1 MVAAQEDMLLRDE
14 HRHPRRI
21 AACVAG
27 ETVNTLVE
35 GLGTAF
41 DIGGLADSD
50 SEGCFPALADT
61 EHWDVLL
68 EGMTELGINWLRLR
82 VPGELI
88 SPERGA
94 LDAQA
99 EVLERLGRFHGWA
112 EAHDVNLV
120 LDLHPTP
127 EWLAFPDA
135 IGTVPAPGDLDVYAR
150 EYAGPILDHVIN
162 TCGYSRIRYFRCFSE
177 PFNEDADDFT
187 FGTPPAV
194 EPYEH
199 YIKMNG
205 IMRAHLDTIGLTR
218 DRLELMGPASPD
230 LYPRTL
236 MKLEEMGL
244 GFASH
249 VGAFDCHVYR
259 YRFDHAPP
267 VHHVPTITLS
277 ELVTDYLRPLVAYAG
292 SQGKPCFLT
301 ELGCMYYGKSNFG
314 DRRGPARHEALIA
327 EAELIVRALNAGV
340 DGFLKWAYLFSPRET
355 HGCYQLLNTADGS
368 YTREPNYYGYA
379 TLCPHL
385 RGGAEILRVVVD
397 HAPGHPHVHVAAT
410 RSPEGLLSVILVNN
424 HTAEPFDVTMT
435 FDGCD
440 PPGLMHVQR
449 DDVWDRNR
457 RLDDL
462 RADGGSF
469 SARLPALSITVLSA
483 GR

>member
-1 MVAAQEDMLLRDE
+1 MVTTKNDMLLRDR
-14 HRHPRRI
+14 HRHPRRVTV
-21 AACVAG
+21 CVAD
-27 ETVNTLVE
+27 ESVNTLVE

-41 DIGGLADSD
+41 DIGGMADSD
-50 SEGCFPALADT
+50 SEGCFPALTDT
-61 EHWDVLL
+61 EHWNVLL
-68 EGMTELGINWLRLR
+68 DGMTELGINWLRLR
-82 VPGELI
+82 IPGELI
-88 SPERGA
+88 SPERGT
-94 LDAQA
+94 LDAHA

-277 ELVTDYLRPLVAYAG
+277 ELATDYLHPHVAYARA
-292 SQGKPCFLT
+292 QGKPFFLT

-314 DRRGPARHEALIA
+314 DRRGPARHETLIA

-340 DGFLKWAYLFSPRET
+340 DGFLKWGYLFSPRET
-355 HGCYQLLNTADGS
+355 HGGYQLLNTADGS
-368 YTREPNYYGYA
+368 YTRQPNYYGYA
-379 TLCPHL
+379 SLCPPL
-385 RGGAEILRVVVD
+385 RGGADILRVTVD
-397 HAPGHPHVHVAAT
+397 HAPGPPHVHVAAT
-410 RSPEGLLSVILVNN
+410 RSPGGLLSMILVNN
-424 HTAEPFDVTMT
+424 HASEPFDVTIA
-435 FDGCD
+435 FDGCES
-440 PPGLMHVQR
+440 PERLHVQR
-449 DDVWDRNR
+449 TDIWDRNR
-457 RLDDL
+457 RLDDVH
-462 RADGGSF
+462 AVVGSL
-469 SARLPALSITVLSA
+469 STRVPALSITVLSA
-483 GR
+483 A